1 MNGNLLR
8 LQKIGIEIIDRLLPR
23 VPLAEDAVSALKILA
38 QRKKHK
44 DGLSEKTRTVSPKR

>member
-1 MNGNLLR
+1 MNGNLSR
-8 LQKIGIEIIDRLLPR
+8 LQKIGIEIIDRLLPI

-38 QRKKHK
+38 QRKKYR

>member
-1 MNGNLLR
+1 MNGNLSR

-23 VPLAEDAVSALKILA
+23 VPLAEDAVSVLKILA
-38 QRKKHK
+38 QRKKHR